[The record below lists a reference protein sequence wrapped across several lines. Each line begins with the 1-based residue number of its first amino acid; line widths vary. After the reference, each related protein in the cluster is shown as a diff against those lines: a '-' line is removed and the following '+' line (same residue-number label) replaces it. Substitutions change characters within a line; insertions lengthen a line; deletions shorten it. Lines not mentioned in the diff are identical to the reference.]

1 MAVAP
6 DNATVLTSSSQRRL
20 SSIDP
25 SVQCSYVEQF
35 TLSLLDL
42 KILWVIREITVNVL
56 DSVPYTAPAIIRSY
70 KHFFLYTL
78 SILRDFVF
86 LAHFSKEF
94 SAIFWKNCVSDKVI
108 IIRFTD
114 KVGYGRKNQLFERF
128 PCSIYGF

>member
-1 MAVAP
+1 MYL
-6 DNATVLTSSSQRRL
+6 TVFHIQRL
-20 SSIDP
+20 
-25 SVQCSYVEQF
+25 QLYVH
-35 TLSLLDL
+35 TN
-42 KILWVIREITVNVL
+42 I
-56 DSVPYTAPAIIRSY
+56 
-70 KHFFLYTL
+70 FFLYTQ